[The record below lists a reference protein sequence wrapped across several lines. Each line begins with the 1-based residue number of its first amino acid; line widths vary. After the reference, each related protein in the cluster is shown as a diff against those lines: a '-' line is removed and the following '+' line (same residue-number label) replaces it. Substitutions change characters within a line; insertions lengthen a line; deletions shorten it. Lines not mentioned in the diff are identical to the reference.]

1 VTAGAAPVLL
11 YTRAGCAHCDAM
23 RAALAARGAAV
34 REIDVGRQP
43 EVIPELLKLTKGRRI
58 VPVVVERG
66 RIDVAPDGGSSF

>member
-1 VTAGAAPVLL
+1 MTASPAPVLL
-11 YTRAGCAHCDAM
+11 YTRAECPHCDAM
-23 RAALAARGAAV
+23 RDALVARGADI

-66 RIDVAPDGGSSF
+66 RIDVAPDGGTSF